1 MKREQVEKAK
11 LLQYKLTKSKRLED
25 LEVKA
30 REFEV
35 LANVNVP
42 KMIGMLESRD
52 ESINYLKSK
61 EKLSEAML
69 QQL

>member
-1 MKREQVEKAK
+1 
-11 LLQYKLTKSKRLED
+11 
-25 LEVKA
+25 VKA

-42 KMIGMLESRD
+42 KMIGMLESKD